1 MTWCTTHRAR
11 AWLLARAALAATG
24 LGGLSFACSTDGRT
38 LEPSESLT
46 RIGIVPESTE
56 VQPDQTVQF
65 RAYGVSTRGNTEAV
79 DVRWEA
85 TGGTISDSGLYT
97 AARIP
102 GEFSVTATNTGSQP
116 LRATASI
123 RIRLVLQQIIVT
135 PGSAT
140 LAPGATQQFEAFG
153 RAATGDSMPVNV
165 TFTPAAAGAATATLE
180 VATSVGPQSV
190 TLTGTGG
197 TAAAAGTGAG
207 AL

>member
-79 DVRWEA
+79 DVRWEEVALPGLGLRQRLGRGLGLRRGGGGVRERHGPRRAGQGDSCDDSNDA
-85 TGGTISDSGLYT
+85 TSGHT
-97 AARIP
+97 CPFPVSR
-102 GEFSVTATNTGSQP
+102 V
-116 LRATASI
+116 
-123 RIRLVLQQIIVT
+123 RLVPWPWRGRWPRASVDKTRARNLKWPS
-135 PGSAT
+135 PGSR
-140 LAPGATQQFEAFG
+140 PSGEA
-153 RAATGDSMPVNV
+153 S
-165 TFTPAAAGAATATLE
+165 
-180 VATSVGPQSV
+180 S
-190 TLTGTGG
+190 
-197 TAAAAGTGAG
+197 
-207 AL
+207 